1 MSIQTPRERNNILL
15 FLIKKRNQLKISVEM
30 IAGNFGLQK
39 AAKRKMTNRTLFKN
53 LVLMR

>member
-1 MSIQTPRERNNILL
+1 MGIQTARKRNDILL

-30 IAGNFGLQK
+30 IAAYFGLQK
-39 AAKRKMTNRTLFKN
+39 AAKRKMTNRTLFEN